1 MHFCIYPYICTSVYL
16 YICRD
21 MHLCTYV
28 FICLCLYMYTC
39 INVCGRNLY
48 VLYDALFCLPGRQ
61 IPHSHSPCG
70 LKANASVCA
79 SWQVCTLSTSHSSAG
94 KCPKQNRV
102 QVSQS
107 DSDLHLSTS
116 VSVGLSLL
124 ATKSVRVRE
133 LGNQLRLFL
142 SFVLAPALVGVERQ
156 R

>member
-1 MHFCIYPYICTSVYL
+1 MHISLCIC
-16 YICRD
+16 
-21 MHLCTYV
+21 
-28 FICLCLYMYTC
+28 ICLCANVYACIYTC
-39 INVCGRNLY
+39 IYIYMYVYTYMRIYIYICGRNLY